1 MPIKLNG
8 RVVTIRQAVSLHN
21 RTRTTANRLNGYS
34 RMPWS
39 ILLYPLAQL
48 NRLRGKTALEAVV
61 ALDPADC
68 EEAREKLIY
77 LMALMSSNAV
87 TLPPSDVQRA
97 ILTLRPFKSDLGDA
111 LSTGP
116 CGDRHRDWRRPASA
130 I

>member
-1 MPIKLNG
+1 
-8 RVVTIRQAVSLHN
+8 
-21 RTRTTANRLNGYS
+21 
-34 RMPWS
+34 MPWS

-116 CGDRHRDWRRPASA
+116 CGDRHRDWRRPASD

>member
-1 MPIKLNG
+1 MPVRLTG

-21 RTRTTANRLNGYS
+21 RTRTTANWLNGYS

-39 ILLYPLAQL
+39 ILLYPLVQL

-61 ALDPADC
+61 ALDPLNG

-87 TLPPSDVQRA
+87 TLPRSDVQRA
-97 ILTLRPFKSDLGDA
+97 IRTLRPFSSDLEETLGTEPRGGHP
-111 LSTGP
+111 LN
-116 CGDRHRDWRRPASA
+116 WRRPLDV
-130 I
+130 